1 MVEGLSNFKYM
12 GQKLDQTDDDW
23 PAVRQKTMRARLVW
37 GRLGT
42 LSRREGEEPRVLAM
56 FYRAVAQAVLLF
68 GSETWVLLEE
78 MKKKL
83 EGTNT
88 GFLIQ
93 ITRKR
98 ARRVADG
105 TWETPWAELVQEVA
119 VTQLAMTYIGRR
131 QETVS
136 QWVDLGPLFEL
147 CAR

>member
-68 GSETWVLLEE
+68 GSETWVILEE
-78 MKKKL
+78 MEKKL

-105 TWETPWAELVQEVA
+105 TWETPWAELVREVA
-119 VTQLAMTYIGRR
+119 GTQLAMTYIGR
-131 QETVS
+131 QQATVS
-136 QWVDLGPLFEL
+136 QWVAL
-147 CAR
+147 